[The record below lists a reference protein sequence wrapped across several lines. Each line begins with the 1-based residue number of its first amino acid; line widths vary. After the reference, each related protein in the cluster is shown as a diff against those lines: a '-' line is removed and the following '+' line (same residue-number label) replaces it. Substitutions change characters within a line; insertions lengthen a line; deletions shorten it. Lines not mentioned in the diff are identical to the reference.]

1 MDSLTLRASAETFR
15 TAYGIGSSQKILLE
29 KRPLVHILQS
39 CRADDAAIDVV
50 ICMKKI
56 CEVLTVY
63 MGIMALLIFPVSA
76 QEVNGALEDTL
87 TDSLTSQDDIRWY
100 SFTMDE
106 PGDAVLIVT
115 GQQEK
120 WDGYAYHWACGLY
133 DADRETILNQAY
145 VRGYSGDHGPSI
157 LSAPGLA
164 AGTYYVRIQCNTGNP
179 FLYTFTTEPY
189 EMRLLRYYPSAEPTF
204 RASKQ
209 IQSFQNAGDVLWA
222 FDGTAFLKLYDG
234 ECWGGL
240 MQSKHGAIVP
250 VLISADERAVEYV
263 VSSTGET
270 VSAWSYRY
278 CKDWDANRYFFS
290 GGGNIAS
297 YTDKP
302 VDTSA
307 LPMLYADTGS
317 YGNSGDAAEKVFDQ
331 LINGFQEEPVT
342 EIQPEEPVTEI
353 QPEEPVADIQTEEP
367 VTNIQAEEPVADIQP
382 EKPVADIQLE
392 EPIADIRSEKE
403 ETGDQP
409 ETSEDG
415 GLLAWVMNHKAIC
428 VGIAVVLIW
437 IAMSKSEG
445 GSSSSY
451 GGSYSSGGYSGS
463 FDKPKSERSFTE
475 GGPTGCGIGGSFCG
489 YGSGR

>member
-1 MDSLTLRASAETFR
+1 M
-15 TAYGIGSSQKILLE
+15 
-29 KRPLVHILQS
+29 
-39 CRADDAAIDVV
+39 
-50 ICMKKI
+50 
-56 CEVLTVY
+56 
-63 MGIMALLIFPVSA
+63 
-76 QEVNGALEDTL
+76 LEDTL
-87 TDSLTSQDDIRWY
+87 TDSLVSRDEIRWY

-106 PGDAVLIVT
+106 PGDAVLIVA

-133 DADRETILNQAY
+133 DTDRETILAQAY
-145 VRGYSGDHGPSI
+145 VRGYSGNHGPSI
-157 LSAPGLA
+157 LPAPGLA

-179 FLYTFTTEPY
+179 LLYTFTTEPY
-189 EMRLLRYYPSAEPTF
+189 KMQLLRYYPAAEPTF
-204 RASKQ
+204 GTSKQ

-240 MQSKHGAIVP
+240 MRSKHGAIVP

-270 VSAWSYRY
+270 VTAWSYRY
-278 CKDWDANRYFFS
+278 CKGWDADRYFFS
-290 GGGNIAS
+290 GGGNVAS

-302 VDTSA
+302 VDVSA
-307 LPMLYADTGS
+307 LPMLYADAGS
-317 YGNSGDAAEKVFDQ
+317 YGNSGDAAEEVFDQ
-331 LINGFQEEPVT
+331 LVNGLPEEPVA
-342 EIQPEEPVTEI
+342 EIQPEEPVSEI
-353 QPEEPVADIQTEEP
+353 QPEEPVAEIQP
-367 VTNIQAEEPVADIQP
+367 EEPVAEIQP

-392 EPIADIRSEKE
+392 EPIADIRSEN
-403 ETGDQP
+403 GDEP

-415 GLLAWVMNHKAIC
+415 GLLAWVMDHKAIS

-437 IAMSKSEG
+437 VAMSKSEG

-451 GGSYSSGGYSGS
+451 GGSYSSSGYSGS

-489 YGSGR
+489 CGSGR